1 MISNYNSESW
11 EPEDDWFY
19 EVNIQNQIK
28 NHLISIGWKI
38 EKESNAKSRNQGAD
52 LLAYRGKDL
61 LRIEV
66 KGYPSD
72 KYVRGKN
79 KGKKKKTKP
88 PTQARHWFGEA
99 LLSLVLAKSKK
110 PELNVAM
117 GLPVKRTYE
126 KKWNEIEW
134 LRNKINLQ
142 IFWVDQNGV
151 VPGIKE

>member
-1 MISNYNSESW
+1 MFKTKPKNNW

-19 EVNIQNQIK
+19 ESNIQNQIK
-28 NHLISIGWKI
+28 RHLISIGWHIK
-38 EKESNAKSRNQGAD
+38 KESNTKLRNQGAD
-52 LLAYRGKDL
+52 LLAYRDNDL

-88 PTQARHWFGEA
+88 STQARHWFGEA
-99 LLSLVLAKSKK
+99 LLSLVLAKCKN
-110 PELNVAM
+110 PELNIAM
-117 GLPVKRTYE
+117 GLPVKKTYE

-142 IFWVDQNGV
+142 IYWVDQNGV
-151 VPGIKE
+151 VIGIKE